1 MKIKTKKRNYLAVFL
16 IILAIVMAS
25 FFYIRFSVKRETKML
40 SDTIKEEISKLLE
53 LSTVKYNYVNVVAY
67 KDNKKFSGINMP
79 FTNKSFL
86 IKYSGYIK
94 AGVDLKSAEIN
105 VNDTK
110 SVEIKL
116 DKPKVLDNVINEEDS
131 YIYDEK
137 ESVFN
142 QLKLEDLHNVLVK
155 EKKNMEKEVIK
166 KGLLTESEKNT
177 KEILTSFLKNLGFEN
192 VKIVFK

>member
-1 MKIKTKKRNYLAVFL
+1 MKIKTKKRNYLAIFL

-25 FFYIRFSVKRETKML
+25 FFYIRFSVKIETKML

>member
-1 MKIKTKKRNYLAVFL
+1 MKIKTKKRNYLAIFL
-16 IILAIVMAS
+16 IILAIIMVL